1 MKRLVSLALGL
12 ILGLGT
18 VSCSSS
24 NDAADACNE
33 LEVLVNSLDK
43 SQVQTLREFHETV
56 DAILVHAR
64 NAAKDDAQYAQLA
77 NKIQS
82 FASMWYAKAGNTV
95 PTVEEVN
102 PLKGLSN
109 TYCKTSYSS

>member
-1 MKRLVSLALGL
+1 MKRLVSVALSL
-12 ILGLGT
+12 ILGLGA

-24 NDAADACNE
+24 NDAADACTE
-33 LEVLVNSLDK
+33 LGVLINSLDK
-43 SQVQTLREFHETV
+43 SQIQALSEFHETV
-56 DAILVHAR
+56 DAILIHAR
-64 NAAKDDAQYAQLA
+64 NAAKDDAQLA

-102 PLKGLSN
+102 PLKKLSN